1 MFGDWRRDIG
11 RSGQNIGKGAIS
23 ISIHIHIHIHIIA
36 SVESSFDRNKFESSA
51 IRQQGE
57 DKDFRAIEQK
67 INVIQSKA
75 NAKLLCTLAHCYVH
89 M

>member
-11 RSGQNIGKGAIS
+11 RSDQNIGKGAIS
-23 ISIHIHIHIHIIA
+23 IHIHIHIIA